1 MRMSATPRRR
11 RIEIADLMRR
21 RVLGGVA
28 VGTLRRHDRL
38 PSARELASEF
48 DVDPRLVLAA
58 YRVLSREGLVEIRKR
73 SGIYVGG
80 APDVSGGPKMVADG
94 WIVDVLSAGIDRGVG
109 APKLGDWLKRCV
121 STRRLRAAVVAD
133 SGDQLEAICGELRE
147 SYGVDA
153 VPFAPDVLDGPTVP
167 REFAAVDFVVGDAA
181 FTEALRAKL
190 GPIGKPVVGADLWSD
205 LDDQWQLVRHAGPI
219 HVVMTDPRSL
229 AKFAGAVGPS
239 HATRLRPYVVGHDD
253 LKGIPASAATYVT
266 RSARQRLTD
275 GPLPGRQL
283 PVPRAFATDASQ
295 AILRLV
301 VSANLE
307 ALRGH

>member
-1 MRMSATPRRR
+1 
-11 RIEIADLMRR
+11 MRR

-38 PSARELASEF
+38 PSARELAAEF

-80 APDVSGGPKMVADG
+80 APDVAGGPLMVADG
-94 WIVDVLSAGIDRGVG
+94 WVVDVLSAGIERGVG

-121 STRRLRAAVVAD
+121 ATRRLRAAVVAS
-133 SGDQLEAICGELRE
+133 SGDQLDAICGELRE

-153 VPFAPDVLDGPTVP
+153 VPFAPDVLEGTTIP
-167 REFAAVDFVVGDAA
+167 REIAAVDFVVGDAMYA
-181 FTEALRAKL
+181 EPLREKL
-190 GPIGKPVVGADLWSD
+190 RPLGKNVIGANLWGD
-205 LDDQWQLVRHAGPI
+205 LDEQWQLARHGGPL
-219 HVVMTDPRSL
+219 HVVMTDPRTV
-229 AKFAGAVGPS
+229 AKFANAVGPE
-239 HATRLRPYVVGHDD
+239 HATRLRPYVVGRDD
-253 LKGIPASAATYVT
+253 LKAIPSSGATYVT
-266 RSARQRLTD
+266 RSARTRLTD

-283 PVPRAFATDASQ
+283 PIPRAFAGEASQ

-307 ALRGH
+307 ALRGR